1 VNARIA
7 IKAGALHALCVGLL
21 FALLVAAPLP
31 QGFFR
36 DAGAL
41 VGPLAWATCALVTGR
56 LLGLSVRTVALAAL
70 AGGAAGAALTFA
82 GAHLGGMLAA
92 IVLFALACGAEA
104 RRHPPLASRP

>member
-1 VNARIA
+1 MQAV
-7 IKAGALHALCVGLL
+7 CVGLL

-41 VGPLAWATCALVTGR
+41 VGPLAWVTCALVTGR
-56 LLGLSVRTVALAAL
+56 LLRLSVRVVASAAL
-70 AGGAAGAALTFA
+70 LGGAAGVAVTLA

-92 IVLFALACGAEA
+92 IVVFALACGAA
-104 RRHPPLASRP
+104 TRLHPSLASRP